1 MARMISRQDAAELLD
16 CDPQTIKNWVDRGL
30 LKGHVVGRAL
40 MIDRESIEQYFD
52 DMKEL
57 TDMAQQIKDLK
68 VEYHNI
74 IRDLKEVLNEAKGT
88 YIEPAR
94 ARDAFKA
101 NQLALLSI
109 CEGYLGEREGSMFS
123 ALIRGEKADD
133 VAKKFDLPRERIIQ
147 ISINVA
153 NKISGIKELKDI
165 HEQNKALKAENE
177 NLRQMISERDVELNN
192 YKIKNKLAS
201 TVFDKRLEDFNL
213 SVRTR
218 NGLKC
223 IDIKTIADLVKYD
236 REHLLRTR
244 FIGKKA
250 VSEIEEL
257 LSSLGLHLDMNPS
270 LLSDEELKKL
280 TDQSAAT

>member
-153 NKISGIKELKDI
+153 NKLSGIKELKDI

-192 YKIKNKLAS
+192 
-201 TVFDKRLEDFNL
+201 
-213 SVRTR
+213 
-218 NGLKC
+218 
-223 IDIKTIADLVKYD
+223 
-236 REHLLRTR
+236 
-244 FIGKKA
+244 
-250 VSEIEEL
+250 
-257 LSSLGLHLDMNPS
+257 
-270 LLSDEELKKL
+270 
-280 TDQSAAT
+280 

>member
-74 IRDLKEVLNEAKGT
+74 IRDLKEVINEAKGT

-109 CEGYLGEREGSMFS
+109 CEGYLGEREDSMFS

-153 NKISGIKELKDI
+153 NKLSGIKELKDI